1 MRKVRTF
8 LWCVLSM
15 LVVLAGCTPEYNWR
29 ETTVADDRATIAFPS
44 KVQTDQR
51 SISLDGV
58 DLKFTL
64 SAASIGQTV
73 FAVGFVKLPA
83 ELPVASVE
91 KLTKGLIDSLMS
103 RALRP
108 SEPELMARALKGDTF
123 ELETSVAQQPSW
135 LMGKVLVHQGMLLQ
149 VVVSGPKK
157 ELSSENAKEFMRS
170 LVLK

>member
-1 MRKVRTF
+1 MRKLWAF
-8 LWCVLSM
+8 IWCVLFM
-15 LVVLAGCTPEYNWR
+15 PVVLTGCTPEYNWR
-29 ETTVADDRATIAFPS
+29 ETTVADDRASIAFPS

-51 SISLDGV
+51 LITLDGI
-58 DLKFTL
+58 DLRFTL

-73 FAVGFVKLPA
+73 FAVGFVKLPS

-103 RALRP
+103 RAVRP
-108 SEPELMARALKGDTF
+108 PEPDLMGKALKGDTF